1 MYYYVVNSAAG
12 RGQITHL
19 EEKIRSR
26 LDELGIRGEWAHTTG
41 PGEATKM
48 AAEAVAKGHT
58 TIVAVGGDDTVNE
71 VMNGI
76 RDEKVAIGIIPTGS
90 NNRLARQ
97 FGIESWQQACK
108 VLAARR
114 LSSFSLIAAGQ
125 QYFLSTLT
133 LGFETDLDKRI
144 DIAATGWR
152 ARIAQLRRGWGTARS
167 FESLHAVIKAD
178 DDFSLECDLFSLSIA
193 NQKFINP
200 LADNKLLV
208 SISDRPGGR
217 QLGSY
222 LWQLIKHGTS
232 PLEEEAT
239 TRFLAD
245 RVVIETKPVSGIMVD
260 GKVASRTP
268 IAIRLTDRRVKFI
281 TEKLAMGLR
290 T

>member
-1 MYYYVVNSAAG
+1 MYYYIVNSAAG
-12 RGQITHL
+12 RGQVTHL
-19 EEKIRSR
+19 QEKIRTR

-48 AAEAVAKGHT
+48 AKEAAAKGHS

-71 VMNGI
+71 VMNGVLN
-76 RDEKVAIGIIPTGS
+76 EKVAIGIIPTGS

-97 FGIESWQQACK
+97 FGIENWQQACQ

-114 LSSFSLIAAGQ
+114 LSSFGLIAAGQ
-125 QYFLSTLT
+125 QHFLSTLT
-133 LGFETDLDKRI
+133 LGFETDLDKRV
-144 DIAATGWR
+144 DTTATGWR
-152 ARIAQLRRGWGTARS
+152 ARTTQLGRGWGTARS
-167 FESLHAVIKAD
+167 FESLHAKINID
-178 DDFSLECDLFSLSIA
+178 DNFSLECDLFSLSIV
-193 NQKFINP
+193 NQKFVNP

-217 QLGSY
+217 RLGGY
-222 LWQLIKHGTS
+222 LWQLIKNGTS
-232 PLEEEAT
+232 PLDEVAT
-239 TRFLAD
+239 TRFLAN
-245 RVVIETKPVSGIMVD
+245 RVVIETSPVSGIMVD

-290 T
+290 A

>member
-1 MYYYVVNSAAG
+1 MYYYIVNSAAG
-12 RGQITHL
+12 RGKNSHL
-19 EEKIRSR
+19 EDKIRNK
-26 LDELGIRGEWAHTTG
+26 LDDLGIRGEWTHTTG

-48 AAEAVAKGHT
+48 AKDAVAKGHT

-76 RDEKVAIGIIPTGS
+76 LNEKVAIGIIPTGN
-90 NNRLARQ
+90 NNRLASQ
-97 FGIESWQQACK
+97 FGIESWQQACS

-144 DIAATGWR
+144 DTAATGWR
-152 ARIAQLRRGWGTARS
+152 ARSAQLSRGWGTAKS
-167 FESLHAVIKAD
+167 FKSLHTQIQVD
-178 DDFSLECDLFSLSIA
+178 DDFKLECDLFSLSIA

-200 LADNKLLV
+200 LADDKLLV
-208 SISDRPGGR
+208 SISDRPNGR
-217 QLGSY
+217 RLGSY
-222 LWQLIKHGTS
+222 LWQLIKNGTS

-245 RVVIETKPVSGIMVD
+245 RVVISTKPVSGIMVD
-260 GKVASRTP
+260 GKLATRTP